1 MASIASPTASI
12 WRNRVVVAGAASGR
26 RVQEIVACADLRRVS
41 RTPLIAFPRSARL
54 RTVSHDGAAASSFVG
69 RQPIFDE
76 SLNVYGYELLYRR
89 GDAAK
94 AVFTDQ
100 DSASAEIALDA
111 FLEFGFD
118 TLVADRR
125 AFINLTRTVLLSGF
139 CSQLPPDRVVI
150 EILEN
155 TVCDDDVV
163 REVEALSANG
173 YCVALDDFVADD
185 ERTKLLPHASIV
197 KLDLEAFDEAALR
210 RQTERLRGYPIELV
224 AERVETR
231 EQLELC
237 RELGFRYFQG
247 FFFARPATMSGRRVP
262 VERLTAMR
270 ALALLADDETPL
282 DRLAEAVAADVKLSY
297 QVLRAVNSAASAAA
311 APIDSIPTAIMR
323 LGRNQLRAWLS
334 VMALSGLERKPPA
347 LLSLALSR
355 ARMCEALATMRPGAS
370 AGTWFMAGLLSTL
383 DALFDAPLPELLRDL
398 PLSAAVVDAIVNRSG
413 DLGSALNAAIA
424 FERGDWSRVEY
435 GSLTASDFTTAFRT
449 ALLWTQRWQ
458 DAAVAA

>member
-1 MASIASPTASI
+1 MSQESSP
-12 WRNRVVVAGAASGR
+12 GADFSG
-26 RVQEIVACADLRRVS
+26 VPD
-41 RTPLIAFPRSARL
+41 TPLIAFPRSARL
-54 RTVSHDGAAASSFVG
+54 RTVSQDSSAGSAFVG

-76 SLNVYGYELLYRR
+76 SLAVYGYELLYRR
-89 GDAAK
+89 GDTTK
-94 AVFTDQ
+94 AVLTDR

-139 CSQLPPDRVVI
+139 CSELPPDRVVF
-150 EILEN
+150 EILED
-155 TVCDDDVV
+155 TECDDEVV
-163 REVEALSANG
+163 GEIEALAAKG
-173 YCVALDDFVADD
+173 YSIALDDFVQDD
-185 ERTKLLPHASIV
+185 ERERLLPHASIV
-197 KLDLEAFDEAALR
+197 KLDIEGFDEPALR
-210 RQTERLRGYPIELV
+210 RQAERLRERPIDLV

-237 RELGFRYFQG
+237 RELGFQYFQG
-247 FFFARPATMSGRRVP
+247 FFFARPATMRGRRVP

-270 ALALLADDETPL
+270 ALALLAGDETPL
-282 DRLAEAVAADVKLSY
+282 DALAEAVAADVKLSY
-297 QVLRAVNSAASAAA
+297 QVMRAVNSAGSAAA
-311 APIDSIPTAIMR
+311 LPIDSLPAAIMR

-370 AGTWFMAGLLSTL
+370 SGTWFMTGLFSAL

-398 PLSAAVVDAIVNRSG
+398 PLAPAVTDALLHRSG
-413 DLGSALNAAIA
+413 DLGAALNAAIA
-424 FERGDWSRVEY
+424 FERGEFSRVEY
-435 GSLTASDFTTAFRT
+435 GSLTASDFTTAYRT
-449 ALLWTQRWQ
+449 ALLWTQKWQ
-458 DAAVAA
+458 DAAVAAA